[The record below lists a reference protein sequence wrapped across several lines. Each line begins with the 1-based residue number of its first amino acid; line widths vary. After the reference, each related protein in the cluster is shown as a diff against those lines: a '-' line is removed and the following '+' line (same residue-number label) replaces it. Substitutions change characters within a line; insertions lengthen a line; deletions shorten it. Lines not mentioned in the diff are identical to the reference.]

1 MSHTGLQ
8 ALDLGGLCG
17 LLAGVSGRSKPHNFG
32 QIQWSKNILKDFF
45 EYCNIIQKD
54 SYIYIT
60 INTETQPTKGRFIMK
75 KITKKSIE
83 LAVRN
88 NDATALFAMF
98 QGDRQKVHAAVSG
111 LMIQKLAKRAYDLAY
126 GKQHKFTYRPE
137 KQIHS
142 KQVRAILFAK
152 EQVKDG
158 SIKTNY
164 AKVLI
169 EGNNNI
175 YWAHPSY
182 GHSDYNK
189 SRAFE
194 NTQANRMLATKINAY
209 LNKHL

>member
-1 MSHTGLQ
+1 MKHL
-8 ALDLGGLCG
+8 
-17 LLAGVSGRSKPHNFG
+17 
-32 QIQWSKNILKDFF
+32 F
-45 EYCNIIQKD
+45 EYCNTIQKD

-60 INTETQPTKGRFIMK
+60 ITRRRNQPKGRFIMK
-75 KITKKSIE
+75 KITKKQIE

-88 NDATALFAMF
+88 NDATSLFAMF
-98 QGDRQKVHAAVSG
+98 QGDRQKVHAAVSS
-111 LMIQKLAKRAYDLAY
+111 LMIKKLAKRAYDLAY

-169 EGNNNI
+169 EGNSNI
-175 YWAHPSY
+175 YWAHPNY

-194 NTQANRMLATKINAY
+194 NNESNRLLAAKINAF
-209 LNKHL
+209 LNNHL